1 MKHAPNQTVLLADG
15 DVLVR
20 HALAEYL
27 RACGHRVLEAADG
40 EEAKAILQA
49 GIELHVLFS
58 DAELAGGESGF
69 ALAHWIRRYRPQVEV
84 VLSSTIVA
92 KAQAASEF
100 CARFPTQPPC
110 DAAGLAARIRALS
123 AERKRRAR
131 PSSSSVSARQ
141 RRRRS

>member
-1 MKHAPNQTVLLADG
+1 MKVDPNQTVLLADS
-15 DVLVR
+15 DVIVR

-27 RACGHRVLEAADG
+27 RACGHKVLEAANC

-49 GIELHVLFS
+49 GIEINAVLS

-69 ALAHWIRRYRPQVEV
+69 ALAHWVRRYRPNIEMF
-84 VLSSTIVA
+84 LNSTVNA

-110 DAAGLAARIRALS
+110 DLAGLAARIRALS

-131 PSSSSVSARQ
+131 PPSSTVSARG